1 MNAEPVSIDDLC
13 SHIRS
18 SEQALTAHH
27 EAVLRRYGLAMTQ
40 YLVLLALS
48 REGGMSA
55 AQLARVCGVTQ
66 QSMASVLS
74 GLQGKGL
81 IRRDP
86 SPMHAKVQV
95 ATLTSE
101 GEAVFQQAYGEVAV
115 LERHLAEAFSPKERA
130 SLIALLERA
139 RAVLVAQTAAAPRD
153 RSGPQGR

>member
-1 MNAEPVSIDDLC
+1 MPDEPASIDDLC

-18 SEQALTAHH
+18 AEQALTAHH

-48 REGGMSA
+48 QQGGMSA
-55 AQLARVCGVTQ
+55 AQLARACGVTQ

-81 IRRDP
+81 IHRAP
-86 SPMHAKVQV
+86 SPLHAKVQI
-95 ATLTSE
+95 ATATPE
-101 GEAVFQQAYGEVAV
+101 GDAVFREAYGEVAV
-115 LERHLAEAFSPKERA
+115 LERHLAEAFSAKERE

-139 RAVLVAQTAAAPRD
+139 TSVLVAQTR
-153 RSGPQGR
+153 

>member
-1 MNAEPVSIDDLC
+1 MGAEPVAIDDLC

-48 REGGMSA
+48 RDGGMSA
-55 AQLARVCGVTQ
+55 AQLARACGVTQ

-74 GLQGKGL
+74 GLEAKGL

-86 SPMHAKVQV
+86 SPLHAKVKV
-95 ATLTSE
+95 ATVTPE
-101 GEAVFQQAYGEVAV
+101 GESVFGRAYGEVAV
-115 LERHLAEAFSPKERA
+115 LERHLAAAFSPRERA

-139 RAVLVAQTAAAPRD
+139 RAVLVAQTPAPPREPS
-153 RSGPQGR
+153 SG